1 MKSIIKTLSLTFM
14 LFCGVIAKVQAET
27 IETVNKQKSFA
38 LEGGGFPLVGTSSLF
53 SGNLN
58 IKFGFNMEKATFL
71 LSAKQIHYLDGPIA
85 YSYKEPNG
93 NTIVKPVSQIYEKKL
108 EFQVQ
113 ERYYPLRKNGLIQPF
128 ITVGLGFELPSQ
140 SNWLPIPIPVI
151 LGNIGTDIMINDSV
165 GINLILNASFPRGLT
180 PEINLKLDF

>member
-1 MKSIIKTLSLTFM
+1 MKLIIKILALSLFFSSTISNNAF
-14 LFCGVIAKVQAET
+14 AET
-27 IETVNKQKSFA
+27 IKEIQQKSFA
-38 LEGGGFPLVGTSSLF
+38 LEGGGFPIIGNT

-58 IKFGFNMEKATFL
+58 IKFGFNIENATFL
-71 LSAKQIHYLDGPIA
+71 LSAKQIHYFDGPIS
-85 YSYKEPNG
+85 YSYKDNG
-93 NTIVKPVSQIYEKKL
+93 NTILKPVSQIYEKKL

-113 ERYYPLRKNGLIQPF
+113 ERYYPLRKSGLVQPF
-128 ITVGLGFELPSQ
+128 ITVGLGFELPNQ
-140 SNWLPIPIPVI
+140 SNWLPIPIPVL